1 MLAQWP
7 IRKKLLACL
16 ILLLVIVGTLTW
28 SGIHGLYAY
37 RLLVRNLERRLQV
50 LPQAAELNGRTND
63 LRVALSEMRSIS
75 AERRYPNM
83 VDDTSPFDMWLARA
97 EFQQQLS
104 EVKDA
109 LARYR
114 SELEQA
120 DDLRGP
126 LSDSDREWDTV
137 VQIEESLARV
147 DRVNSDADWLLDR
160 VKVGHLSG
168 ELEQLQQLTG
178 SLPKL
183 LHAEIGHFL
192 LDVRKQYRTLIVL
205 AWVTSVLTAVMLAT
219 FVRLSYRWVFRP
231 IRVLVK
237 GSKKVAEGRFDYH
250 ITVGTQDEMQGLAD
264 AMNDMTARFRAI
276 RDDLDRQVQERTKQV
291 VRNEQL
297 ASVGF
302 LAAGVA
308 HEINNP
314 LASITFSAEALER
327 RVADCLDAENPD
339 HAVVQT
345 YLRMIQEEAFRCKG
359 ITERLLDFSRIGE
372 VRRQPTEL
380 RELVQG
386 MIDLVGHI
394 GKYDDKHVEL
404 LPGPEVLA
412 LANPQEMKQ
421 VVLNLLTN
429 GLDSLEQGGTVTI
442 ELGES
447 RGQAEMI
454 FTDDGCGM
462 TPEVKEHLFEPF
474 FTTKRTGQGT
484 GLGLSISFRIIADH
498 GGHIE
503 ASSEGPGRGARFR
516 VTLPLADV
524 PAKETDHR
532 YQAA

>member
-16 ILLLVIVGTLTW
+16 VLLLVIVGTLTW

-37 RLLVRNLERRLQV
+37 RTLVRNLERRLQI
-50 LPQAAELNGRTND
+50 LPQAADLNNRVSN
-63 LRVALSEMRSIS
+63 LRVTMSEMRSIS

-83 VDDTSPFDMWLARA
+83 VDDCSPFDMWLARA
-97 EFQQQLS
+97 EFQQQLGQ
-104 EVKDA
+104 VKQA
-109 LARYR
+109 LSRYR
-114 SELEQA
+114 TELEQA
-120 DDLRGP
+120 DSLSGP
-126 LSDSDREWDTV
+126 LGDSDREWDTV
-137 VQIEESLARV
+137 MQIDESLARV

-160 VKVGHLSG
+160 VKVGHLWS
-168 ELEQLQQLTG
+168 ELEGLQKLTG
-178 SLPKL
+178 SLPTL

-205 AWVTSVLTAVMLAT
+205 SWVTTALTAVMLAA

-237 GSKKVAEGRFDYH
+237 GSKKVAEGRFDYQ

-276 RDDLDRQVQERTKQV
+276 RDDLDHQVQERTKQV

-314 LASITFSAEALER
+314 LASISFSAEALEK
-327 RVADCLDAENPD
+327 RVCDCLDPENPD

-372 VRRQPTEL
+372 VRRQPTEM

-404 LPGPEVLA
+404 LPGPPLMA

-442 ELGES
+442 ELKEN
-447 RGQAEMI
+447 RGQAELV

-462 TPEVKEHLFEPF
+462 TPEVMEHLFEPF

-484 GLGLSISFRIIADH
+484 GLGLSISYRIVADH
-498 GGHIE
+498 GGQIE
-503 ASSEGPGRGARFR
+503 AASDGPGRGAKFR
-516 VTLPLADV
+516 VTLPVAGALAQE
-524 PAKETDHR
+524 KDHR